1 MKKMEVGYNIV
12 EKSSI
17 KKKKYEVFDDRMSI
31 IQFLRYVKRGVIPTR
46 VTITGLDEILY
57 HNAGDIVYDIL
68 SNASNLMITKKPIIQ
83 FLVDRIVID
92 LEPKIKIKGREIKLR
107 DVFAKTLTQMDIDW
121 FHAMFNI

>member
-1 MKKMEVGYNIV
+1 MEVGYNIV